1 MNKFLVVGAIGVMA
15 VTASLLQGCGIFS
28 DRSTEYR
35 EAGVMPTIV
44 VPEGIKSGPLEPIY
58 TVPEVKV
65 NEFDDLIDDDSLVVP
80 RPAPMSQDSE
90 FARVKIQKVGD
101 RRWILAEVPTS
112 QVWPLVQSF
121 LARNGILVAKAR
133 PVTGEID
140 TAWLSFKVDASTQSR
155 YHIRI
160 EKGVREQSTE
170 VHVLH
175 QQVAKGQSA
184 SAWPVRSNDAERE
197 AWLLDELSVSI
208 AEGISNRAA
217 SLLGQSVGGDDKIVL
232 RREGDEPVLDIHLDR
247 ERAQATL
254 ANALSK
260 EGLLLWSDAAEVGVS
275 YFGYDDPL
283 DEPGFWKKITFRGND
298 DLPAKAPVELRDLLA
313 NMSPKSTPLFGD
325 VLGFTAHKATGKA
338 PIGYLLRSQF
348 TPEKMTVRV
357 RNSRGEPLPYRE
369 AKQLMIVI
377 RRNLI

>member
-1 MNKFLVVGAIGVMA
+1 MNKILVVGVLGVA
-15 VTASLLQGCGIFS
+15 ASLLQGCGMFS

-35 EAGVMPTIV
+35 EAAVMPTIA
-44 VPEGIKSGPLEPIY
+44 VPDGIKSGPLEPIY
-58 TVPEVKV
+58 AVPEVKA
-65 NEFDDLIDDDSLVVP
+65 NELDDLMEGNSLVVP

-121 LARNGILVAKAR
+121 LARNGILVDKAR

-140 TAWLSFKVDASTQSR
+140 TAWLGFKVDAATQSR

-175 QQVAKGQSA
+175 QQSAKGQTVST
-184 SAWPVRSNDAERE
+184 WPARSSDAVRE

-260 EGLLLWSDAAEVGVS
+260 EGLLLWADVSEYGVS
-275 YFGYDDPL
+275 YFGYDNPL
-283 DEPGFWKKITFRGND
+283 DEPGFWKKMTFRGND
-298 DLPAKAPVELRDLLA
+298 DLPVNAPVELRDLLV
-313 NMSPKSTPLFGD
+313 NMSSKATPLFGD
-325 VLGFTAHKATGKA
+325 VVGFAEKKSMSKA
-338 PIGYLLRSQF
+338 PMGYLLRSQF
-348 TPEKMTVRV
+348 SQNKMTVRV
-357 RNSRGEPLPYRE
+357 RNSRGEVLPYRE